1 MNTKSYRTA
10 YTVSN
15 IYWLL
20 RSSHPR
26 WSYQGETHY
35 HQIRQVNNNNPPPPH
50 PPHTHPHTCTRAHLN
65 RTIETTTATTTTTKQ
80 QQQQKKHKLRQ
91 QRKVKQEQKT
101 TKTNKQNETN
111 DKNNNKPNYVT
122 VTSATRMY
130 TLRCFC
136 RVQRVD
142 GLAALSIH
150 PLRQCLVHPLSS
162 QQFHPN
168 KGSIKARVPTKQE
181 FQPSKS
187 FNQEKVSSVSSKQ
200 GFQLNNSSN

>member
-35 HQIRQVNNNNPPPPH
+35 QQIRQVNNTPPPPH
-50 PPHTHPHTCTRAHLN
+50 THTHTRTHMHTWALKSNNSNNHN
-65 RTIETTTATTTTTKQ
+65 DPTKQQQ

-91 QRKVKQEQKT
+91 QRKVKQKQKT
-101 TKTNKQNETN
+101 TKTNKQNKTN

-122 VTSATRMY
+122 VTNATRKY

-142 GLAALSIH
+142 ELAALSIH

-162 QQFHPN
+162 QQFHLN

-181 FQPSKS
+181 FQPSKG